1 MLDLLERT
9 LAPDF
14 ALMPL
19 DLPGCPVFVAMACPL
34 SDGVTGCKP
43 RLPAGRGV
51 TLHQALIAAGAEAVE
66 LRASLAQSHLA
77 DLARCPRDHGLAQV
91 TARDLR
97 TGAEVRLPAQSV
109 YLDAAEALSE
119 PLLSDATSTG
129 CAAGQTAAVA
139 ARAGLWE
146 CVERDALALWWHGG
160 RAPGALALD
169 VLDARHPRL
178 SWWLDGRDRA
188 VRLFDLTSDI
198 GLPVVAALS
207 ADATGRRIALGSAA
221 GLTLAEAALAAV
233 TEMVQTEIGM
243 EQARQARDPEVA
255 AWDTHADWT
264 ALPQFRPDPDRPAS
278 AAPMTGQALLDRL
291 HRLGH
296 QVLVHETTLPGD
308 PLPSVRVLV
317 PGLCA
322 MGGRIDTDRF
332 RRLCP
337 DRGGPCLPEPF

>member
-14 ALMPL
+14 ALVPL
-19 DLPGCPVFVAMACPL
+19 DLPGCPVFLAMACPL
-34 SDGVTGCKP
+34 AEGVTGRKP

-77 DLARCPRDHGLAQV
+77 DLARCPRDDGLAQV
-91 TARDLR
+91 TAQDMR

-109 YLDAAEALSE
+109 YLDAAAILSE
-119 PLLSDATSTG
+119 PLQSDATSTG
-129 CAAGQTAAVA
+129 CAAGVTAGA
-139 ARAGLWE
+139 AALAGLWE
-146 CVERDALALWWHGG
+146 CIERDALALWWHGG
-160 RAPGALALD
+160 HAPGPLALD
-169 VLDARHPRL
+169 VLDARQPRL
-178 SWWLDGRDRA
+178 SWWLDRRDRA

-207 ADATGRRIALGSAA
+207 ADGAGRRIALGSAA
-221 GLTLAEAALAAV
+221 RPTLAEAALAAV

-243 EQARQARDPEVA
+243 EQARAADDPEVA
-255 AWDTHADWT
+255 LWDAQADWN
-264 ALPQFRPDPDRPAS
+264 ALPQVRPAS
-278 AAPMTGQALLDRL
+278 DRPRPAAPATAEALLDRL
-291 HRLGH
+291 HGLGH
-296 QVLVHETTLPGD
+296 RVLAHETTLPGD

-337 DRGGPCLPEPF
+337 GHAAPCLPEPF